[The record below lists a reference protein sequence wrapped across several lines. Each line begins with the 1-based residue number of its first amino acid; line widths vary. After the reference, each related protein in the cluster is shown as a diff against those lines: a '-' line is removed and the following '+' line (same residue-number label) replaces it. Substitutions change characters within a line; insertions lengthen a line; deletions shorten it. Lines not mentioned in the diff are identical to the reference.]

1 MVKRAVGDVFEQ
13 NRGFTTK
20 GRGDTGLGFGCI
32 GSVSVSVC
40 TYCSL
45 LRHT

>member
-20 GRGDTGLGFGCI
+20 GRGDTGLGLGA
-32 GSVSVSVC
+32 
-40 TYCSL
+40 
-45 LRHT
+45 